1 MTEDN
6 FERYYID
13 FIECDF
19 CGQSTRGRVYPHSLS
34 VLCGACHKPLMELSD
49 ENKEEDDKVW
59 DELTNSAGSL

>member
-6 FERYYID
+6 FKRYYID

-34 VLCGACHKPLMELSD
+34 GLCGACHKPLLESSD